1 MYLLKSKDE
10 VMEKFV
16 LYKKEIKN
24 QLNKKIEELRTV
36 KDGESYSI

>member
-1 MYLLKSKDE
+1 MYLLKNKDE

-16 LYKKEIKN
+16 FYKKEIKN

-36 KDGESYSI
+36 RGGESCSI